1 MDQPRTGHE
10 SIRETVNRFGM
21 VYMFSRKG
29 GVAGEPWTSSV
40 FLSDHLT
47 QEVERAL
54 VPAVKILL
62 CLALSWNGSAHIED
76 WIIGRRG
83 AKARLRRGRA
93 RKL

>member
-10 SIRETVNRFGM
+10 SIRETVSKFGM

-29 GVAGEPWTSSV
+29 GVAGEPLMSSV

-54 VPAVKILL
+54 VPVVKILL
-62 CLALSWNGSAHIED
+62 CLTLS
-76 WIIGRRG
+76 
-83 AKARLRRGRA
+83 
-93 RKL
+93 